1 MTHSPTGA
9 SLLHGRQAARLE
21 WLRGALG
28 GLIGLALTALVSH
41 RMLAGDP
48 ALPWLIAPMGASTV
62 LLFAVPASPFAQPWP
77 VFGGHLVSAAIALLL
92 HGLVPDPALAA
103 GLAVGAAI
111 AAMSLLGC
119 LHPPA
124 GGTAVVMTL
133 SSPAIAAAGW
143 SFLAAPIAL
152 NVVLLLASATL
163 FHRLTGHSYPHRSAP
178 VTAPVPPEA
187 HYHPSD
193 LDAALDDWDEVLA
206 ISRDDLDAL
215 IREVLR
221 RGAERDA
228 QR

>member
-9 SLLHGRQAARLE
+9 SLLHGSQAARLE
-21 WLRGALG
+21 WLRGAVG

-41 RMLAGDP
+41 RALGGDP

-77 VFGGHLVSAAIALLL
+77 VLGGHLVSAAIALLL
-92 HGLVPDPALAA
+92 HGLVPDPALAV

-133 SSPAIAAAGW
+133 SSPAITAAGW
-143 SFLAAPIAL
+143 SFLATPIAL
-152 NVVLLLASATL
+152 NVILLLGAATV
-163 FHRLTGHSYPHRSAP
+163 FHRLTGHSYPHHAAP
-178 VTAPVPPEA
+178 KPAPLPPEA
-187 HYHPSD
+187 HYDPAD
-193 LDAALDDWDEVLA
+193 LEAALDDWDEVLA
-206 ISRDDLDAL
+206 VSRDDLDAL
-215 IREVLR
+215 IRDVLR
-221 RGAERDA
+221 RGAERSA
-228 QR
+228 